1 MKKKEKIAKSALRF
15 TDESMLTVT
24 NVLRELL
31 KEQTEVQFEVLNPDL
46 YSGSY
51 AGREVTL
58 NGKVYLY
65 RSFRSWLDLAA
76 NLNCRMLT
84 PKIATEQTILL
95 RFQKLEIHSFHQD
108 TPEERSE
115 KYGTGSSF
123 SAINKNE
130 EPAFLAAYTHALDVA
145 EVKTKT
151 RVLNLGVNRGD
162 EFALI
167 REMLP
172 KESFEAIEFVGIDH
186 SQSAIEAAKKRFG
199 TSNMHFYSH
208 DINDLDALKLGTFD
222 LIISIG
228 TLQSPGINY
237 KPFLMEL
244 VQNHLGNAG
253 AIILGFP
260 NSRWIDGEMVYGAKM
275 RNYRESDLSL
285 LLGDIDYAKR
295 YLQQKKFSVRIS
307 GREYIFLTAVSR

>member
-1 MKKKEKIAKSALRF
+1 MVNREMKSAVIGF
-15 TDESMLTVT
+15 TDESMLAVT
-24 NVLRELL
+24 TIL
-31 KEQTEVQFEVLNPDL
+31 KERLKDHSEVQFEVLNPDL
-46 YSGSY
+46 CSGSY
-51 AGREVTL
+51 AGREVTF
-58 NGKVYLY
+58 GAKSYRY
-65 RSFRSWLDLAA
+65 RSLRSWLDLAA

-84 PKIATEQTILL
+84 PKTATDETVIL
-95 RFQKLEIHSFHQD
+95 RFRKLETHSFHQEN
-108 TPEERSE
+108 TEEKSE
-115 KYGTGSSF
+115 KYGTDSSF

-130 EPAFLAAYTHALDVA
+130 EPAFLSAYLHALDIA
-145 EVKTKT
+145 HTAGRK

-167 REMLP
+167 RELLP
-172 KESFEAIEFVGIDH
+172 KESFEGIEFVGIDH
-186 SQSAIEAAKKRFG
+186 SKSAIQEAKSRFV
-199 TSNMHFYSH
+199 TPNMHFYSH
-208 DINDLDALKLGTFD
+208 DINALGELELGRFD

-244 VQNHLGNAG
+244 VQDYLSDDG
-253 AIILGFP
+253 ALILGFP

-307 GREYIFLTAVSR
+307 GKEYVFLTAVSR

>member
-1 MKKKEKIAKSALRF
+1 MISF
-15 TDESMLTVT
+15 TNESMFAITAT
-24 NVLRELL
+24 LREEL
-31 KEQTEVQFEVLNPDL
+31 TGHSEVQFEVLNPDL

-51 AGREVTL
+51 AGRELTL
-58 NGKVYLY
+58 NGKTYLY
-65 RSFRSWLDLAA
+65 RSMRSWMDMAT

-84 PKIATEQTILL
+84 PLSGTEETVIL
-95 RFQKLEIHSFHQD
+95 RFQKLETDSFHQD
-108 TPEERSE
+108 NPDDKSE
-115 KYGTGSSF
+115 KYGIDSNF
-123 SAINKNE
+123 YAINKNE
-130 EPAFLAAYTHALDVA
+130 EPAFLFAYTQALDVA
-145 EVKTKT
+145 KAATRK

-167 REMLP
+167 RELLDQ
-172 KESFEAIEFVGIDH
+172 ETFEKIEFVGIDH
-186 SQSAIEAAKKRFG
+186 SESAIKMAKGRFNG
-199 TSNMHFYSH
+199 SNMHFFSH
-208 DINDLDALKLGTFD
+208 DINTLGELNLGRFD

-244 VQNHLGNAG
+244 VQNYLSDDG

-285 LLGDIDYAKR
+285 LLSDIDYAKR
-295 YLQQKKFSVRIS
+295 YLQQKKFTVRIS
-307 GREYIFLTAVSR
+307 GKEYIFLTAVSSR